1 MAKLN
6 FSIALNLLTQGI
18 KHGVTEVE
26 GYFKKLRSTIT
37 STLGG
42 LGIGLGI
49 TEFGRSMI
57 NAGKDF
63 EAGMAR
69 VRAVTNAST
78 EDFKAM
84 EAEAKRL
91 GGTTKYTASEAASA
105 LENLTRNGLTP
116 TQATAAL
123 SKTLQLAQANAI
135 SLAEAADMATN
146 TMNGFG
152 MSVDELGKVND
163 ILSSTAAH
171 SATNV
176 LELAEAVKN
185 AAPLAKNCGVG
196 IQETNAALGTLANV
210 GIKGADAGTALKQI
224 FMGLST
230 ESASGAKA
238 LAKYGLEIN
247 QETIAVDGLAG
258 TLKKLYESGIGKS
271 NQDLADVFG
280 RRAFSG
286 AAALINNY
294 EKFIELND
302 TLASSYGETERMF
315 EQGSGRMENALASLS
330 SAWEAFQ
337 IEIFQGG
344 ENLFVAPIEA
354 LTGFI
359 RYCTENL
366 GTLAAK
372 ILAIFAGVKVI
383 QYFRQW
389 QAAGGTAFMTM
400 AAQAQAAHA
409 KVNTL
414 ERAGLTL
421 RKQIKSLE
429 AQLEKASADQRL
441 AIEVQLEAKKRQLK
455 ANELAVTKATEAAK
469 AADAQA
475 AAVKSATGWQLAM
488 MKIKAAAAATATML
502 KAVWSTAWPMLL
514 MTVITEVISR
524 FIAYQNKIREVR
536 RTAEQAIEEIERK
549 ATEAA
554 AEEGAAVAALNQVI
568 HDNTATLEDR
578 ETAIKKLQSI
588 IPDYTAKINK
598 EGEVYEE
605 NTEALRKYNEKLK
618 EKAILE
624 GAQTSLKDLGKKIA
638 ENQIAQGNAE
648 RELEQFREEQ
658 RQRSRK
664 NRGIPATTAGAYT
677 PGTVVE
683 AMGDAATVNGL
694 ENRIASLKRDEAS
707 LQAQFDGITKKFG
720 AKLANITEDAT
731 TNTGGTGGGGTGG
744 TGGTGGDDK
753 HKSDLQKAQEDYTRS
768 LRELDE
774 KNRLELVTENEYQQQ
789 LSRLNE
795 ETLLRLRS
803 SDDVTARESDFAKKL
818 EAAVRADKSA
828 KAARELADAEARY
841 KETIAE
847 ADRKKANG
855 ALTEENYIKAVLAA
869 QTRFID
875 QAAAIDG
882 LTDEQKHTIQV
893 IQKYRKAL
901 EVGAMNAELAK
912 QPGRDKTFDYKLTAD
927 EIAKTEIEYQLEQA
941 KKRLAEMKS
950 LASDMTAEIED
961 QMKKVTSLDEALK
974 LAKVREDVKALQKDL
989 AKTEWNSVKDLAS
1002 STNTIVS
1009 AWTGL
1014 ADTLSDEDASPWEKI
1029 AAIWNSMTQTV
1040 DGFLRIIDAVN
1051 AWTEASETLQKA
1063 QAAEAAMTQTTAAQ
1077 KVAANTQAIASDQ
1090 AAGAA
1095 TVAKAT
1101 TDVAANTASAAS
1113 SAGASAAKLP
1123 FPANLLAVAAAISAV
1138 LGLMAAIPKF
1148 AGGGVVQGG
1157 SSINDL
1163 QLARVNAGE
1172 MILNGSQQKRLW
1184 NAINSDMLR
1193 GSFDGKRIIGA
1204 LRGSTLYLLM
1214 ENYKKQAKKP

>member
-163 ILSSTAAH
+163 MLSSTAAH

-210 GIKGADAGTALKQI
+210 GIKGADAGTALKQV

-230 ESASGAKA
+230 ESDKGAKA
-238 LAKYGLEIN
+238 LKKYGLEIN
-247 QETIAVDGLAG
+247 QQTIEVDGLAG
-258 TLKKLYESGIGKS
+258 TLKKLYESGIGKN

-315 EQGSGRMENALASLS
+315 EQGSGRMQSALASLS

-488 MKIKAAAAATATML
+488 IKIKAAATTAAAAMKTI
-502 KAVWSTAWPMLL
+502 WSTVWPMLL
-514 MTVITEVISR
+514 MTVIVEVISK
-524 FIAYQNKIREVR
+524 ISSLIREAAGARDVIKDIEKEA
-536 RTAEQAIEEIERK
+536 TQSENEQRAKI
-549 ATEAA
+549 
-554 AEEGAAVAALNQVI
+554 AALSKIV
-568 HDNTATLEDR
+568 HDNTQ
-578 ETAIKKLQSI
+578 AIKNRQQAIADLQKIVPDYHASLTQEGKLINDNTNALDAYCKKLKLAAQIQAASTKLADAEMQLSDFEKNASKGVSAAYFNERVMGMSENDAIREAGASPSGYRAFKAKWAKLQANVTTLNNYI
-588 IPDYTAKINK
+588 EDKTK
-598 EGEVYEE
+598 EMNAVVV
-605 NTEALRKYNEKLK
+605 
-618 EKAILE
+618 
-624 GAQTSLKDLGKKIA
+624 TSG
-638 ENQIAQGNAE
+638 
-648 RELEQFREEQ
+648 
-658 RQRSRK
+658 
-664 NRGIPATTAGAYT
+664 
-677 PGTVVE
+677 
-683 AMGDAATVNGL
+683 
-694 ENRIASLKRDEAS
+694 
-707 LQAQFDGITKKFG
+707 
-720 AKLANITEDAT
+720 
-731 TNTGGTGGGGTGG
+731 TGGTGGGGGGTGG
-744 TGGTGGDDK
+744 TGGDNKQKT
-753 HKSDLQKAQEDYTRS
+753 DLQKAQEDYTRS

-774 KNRLELVTENEYQQQ
+774 KKRLELVTENEYQQQ

-803 SDDVTARESDFAKKL
+803 SDDVAARESAFAKKL
-818 EAAVRADKSA
+818 EAAVKADKSA

-855 ALTEENYIKAVLAA
+855 ALTEESYAKAVLAA

-1014 ADTLSDEDASPWEKI
+1014 ADTLSKEDASPWEKI
-1029 AAIWNSMTQTV
+1029 AAIWNAMTQTV

>member
-91 GGTTKYTASEAASA
+91 GGTTKYTASEADSA

-163 ILSSTAAH
+163 MLSSTAAH

-210 GIKGADAGTALKQI
+210 GIKGADAGTALKQV

-230 ESASGAKA
+230 ESDKGAKA
-238 LAKYGLEIN
+238 LKKYGLEIN
-247 QETIAVDGLAG
+247 QQTIEVDGLAG
-258 TLKKLYESGIGKS
+258 TLKKLYESGIGKN

-315 EQGSGRMENALASLS
+315 EQGSGRMQSALDSLS

-488 MKIKAAAAATATML
+488 IKIKAAATTAAAAMKTI
-502 KAVWSTAWPMLL
+502 WSTVWPMLL
-514 MTVITEVISR
+514 MTVIVEVISK
-524 FIAYQNKIREVR
+524 ISSLIREAAGARDVIKDIEKEA
-536 RTAEQAIEEIERK
+536 TQSENEQRAKI
-549 ATEAA
+549 
-554 AEEGAAVAALNQVI
+554 AALSKIV
-568 HDNTATLEDR
+568 HDNTQ
-578 ETAIKKLQSI
+578 AIKNRQQAIADLQKIVPDYHASLTQEGKLINDNTNALDAYCKKLKLAAQIQAASTKLADAEMQLSDFEKNASKGVSAAYFNERVMGMSENDAIREAGASPSGYRAFKAKWAKLQANVTTLNNYI
-588 IPDYTAKINK
+588 EDKTK
-598 EGEVYEE
+598 EMNAVVV
-605 NTEALRKYNEKLK
+605 
-618 EKAILE
+618 
-624 GAQTSLKDLGKKIA
+624 TSG
-638 ENQIAQGNAE
+638 
-648 RELEQFREEQ
+648 
-658 RQRSRK
+658 
-664 NRGIPATTAGAYT
+664 
-677 PGTVVE
+677 
-683 AMGDAATVNGL
+683 
-694 ENRIASLKRDEAS
+694 
-707 LQAQFDGITKKFG
+707 
-720 AKLANITEDAT
+720 
-731 TNTGGTGGGGTGG
+731 TGGTGGGGGG
-744 TGGTGGDDK
+744 TGGGGGDNK
-753 HKSDLQKAQEDYTRS
+753 QKTDLQKAQEDYTRS

-774 KNRLELVTENEYQQQ
+774 KKRLELVTENEYQQQ

-803 SDDVTARESDFAKKL
+803 SDDVAARESAFAKKL
-818 EAAVRADKSA
+818 EAAVKADKSA

-855 ALTEENYIKAVLAA
+855 ALTEESYAKAVLAA

-1029 AAIWNSMTQTV
+1029 AAIWNAMTQTV

>member
-78 EDFKAM
+78 EDFKVM

-163 ILSSTAAH
+163 MLSSTAAH

-210 GIKGADAGTALKQI
+210 GIKGADAGTALKQV

-230 ESASGAKA
+230 ESDKGAKA
-238 LAKYGLEIN
+238 LKKYGLEIN
-247 QETIAVDGLAG
+247 QQTIEVDGLAG

-315 EQGSGRMENALASLS
+315 EQGSGRMQSALASLS

-488 MKIKAAAAATATML
+488 IKIKAAATTAAAAMKTI
-502 KAVWSTAWPMLL
+502 WSTVWPMLL
-514 MTVITEVISR
+514 MTVIVEVISK
-524 FIAYQNKIREVR
+524 ISSLIREAAGARDVIKDIEKEA
-536 RTAEQAIEEIERK
+536 TQSENEQRAKI
-549 ATEAA
+549 
-554 AEEGAAVAALNQVI
+554 AALSKIV
-568 HDNTATLEDR
+568 HDNTQ
-578 ETAIKKLQSI
+578 AIKNRQQAIADLQKIVPDYHASLTQEGKLINDNTNALDAYCKKLKLAAQIQAASTKLADAEMQLSDFEKNASKGVSAAYFNERVMGMSENDAIREAGASPSGYRAFKAKWAKLQANVTTLNNYI
-588 IPDYTAKINK
+588 EDKTK
-598 EGEVYEE
+598 EMNAVVV
-605 NTEALRKYNEKLK
+605 
-618 EKAILE
+618 
-624 GAQTSLKDLGKKIA
+624 TSG
-638 ENQIAQGNAE
+638 
-648 RELEQFREEQ
+648 
-658 RQRSRK
+658 
-664 NRGIPATTAGAYT
+664 
-677 PGTVVE
+677 
-683 AMGDAATVNGL
+683 
-694 ENRIASLKRDEAS
+694 
-707 LQAQFDGITKKFG
+707 
-720 AKLANITEDAT
+720 
-731 TNTGGTGGGGTGG
+731 TGGTGGGGGGTGG
-744 TGGTGGDDK
+744 TGGDNKQKT
-753 HKSDLQKAQEDYTRS
+753 DLQKAQEDYTRS

-774 KNRLELVTENEYQQQ
+774 KKRLELVTENEYQQQ

-803 SDDVTARESDFAKKL
+803 SDDVAARESAFAKKL
-818 EAAVRADKSA
+818 EAAVKADKSA

-855 ALTEENYIKAVLAA
+855 ALTEESYAKAVLAA

-941 KKRLAEMKS
+941 KKRLVEMKS

-1029 AAIWNSMTQTV
+1029 AAIWNAMTQTV

>member
-163 ILSSTAAH
+163 MLSSTAAH

-210 GIKGADAGTALKQI
+210 GIKGADAGTALKQV

-230 ESASGAKA
+230 ESDKGAKA
-238 LAKYGLEIN
+238 LKKYGLEIN
-247 QETIAVDGLAG
+247 QQTIEVDGLAG
-258 TLKKLYESGIGKS
+258 TLKKLYESGIGKN

-366 GTLAAK
+366 STLAAK

-488 MKIKAAAAATATML
+488 IKIKAAATTAAAAMKTI
-502 KAVWSTAWPMLL
+502 WSTVWPMLL
-514 MTVITEVISR
+514 MTVIVEVISK
-524 FIAYQNKIREVR
+524 ISSLIREAAGARDVIKDIEKEA
-536 RTAEQAIEEIERK
+536 TQSENEQRAKI
-549 ATEAA
+549 
-554 AEEGAAVAALNQVI
+554 AALSKIV
-568 HDNTATLEDR
+568 HDNTQ
-578 ETAIKKLQSI
+578 AIKNRQQAIADLQKIVPDYHASLTQEGKLINDNTNALDAYCKKLKLAAQIQAASTKLADAEMQLSDFEKNASKGVSAAYFNERVMGMSENDAIREAGASPSGYRAFKAKWAKLQANVTTLNNYI
-588 IPDYTAKINK
+588 EDKTK
-598 EGEVYEE
+598 EMNAVVV
-605 NTEALRKYNEKLK
+605 
-618 EKAILE
+618 
-624 GAQTSLKDLGKKIA
+624 TSG
-638 ENQIAQGNAE
+638 
-648 RELEQFREEQ
+648 
-658 RQRSRK
+658 
-664 NRGIPATTAGAYT
+664 
-677 PGTVVE
+677 
-683 AMGDAATVNGL
+683 
-694 ENRIASLKRDEAS
+694 
-707 LQAQFDGITKKFG
+707 
-720 AKLANITEDAT
+720 
-731 TNTGGTGGGGTGG
+731 TGGTGGGGGGTGG
-744 TGGTGGDDK
+744 TGGDNKQKT
-753 HKSDLQKAQEDYTRS
+753 DLQKAQEDYTRS

-774 KNRLELVTENEYQQQ
+774 KKRLELVTENEYQQQ

-803 SDDVTARESDFAKKL
+803 SDDVAARESAFAKKL
-818 EAAVRADKSA
+818 EAAVKADKSA

-855 ALTEENYIKAVLAA
+855 ALTEESYTKAVLAA

-1029 AAIWNSMTQTV
+1029 AAIWNAMTQTV

>member
-210 GIKGADAGTALKQI
+210 GIKGADAGTALKQV

-230 ESASGAKA
+230 ESDKGAKA
-238 LAKYGLEIN
+238 LKKYGLEIN
-247 QETIAVDGLAG
+247 QQTIEVDGLAG

-315 EQGSGRMENALASLS
+315 EQGSGRMQSALASLS

-488 MKIKAAAAATATML
+488 IKIKAAATTAAAAMKTI
-502 KAVWSTAWPMLL
+502 WSTVWPMLL
-514 MTVITEVISR
+514 MTVIVEVISK
-524 FIAYQNKIREVR
+524 ISSLIREAAGARDVIKDIEKEA
-536 RTAEQAIEEIERK
+536 TQSENEQRAKI
-549 ATEAA
+549 
-554 AEEGAAVAALNQVI
+554 AALSKIV
-568 HDNTATLEDR
+568 HDNTQ
-578 ETAIKKLQSI
+578 AIKNRQQAIADLQKIVPDYHASLTQEGKLINDNTNALDAYCKKLKLAAQIQAASTKLADAEMQLSDFEKNASKGVSAAYFNERVMGMSENDAIREAGASPSGYRAFKAKWAKLQANVTTLNNYI
-588 IPDYTAKINK
+588 EDKTK
-598 EGEVYEE
+598 EMNAVVV
-605 NTEALRKYNEKLK
+605 
-618 EKAILE
+618 
-624 GAQTSLKDLGKKIA
+624 TSG
-638 ENQIAQGNAE
+638 
-648 RELEQFREEQ
+648 
-658 RQRSRK
+658 
-664 NRGIPATTAGAYT
+664 
-677 PGTVVE
+677 
-683 AMGDAATVNGL
+683 
-694 ENRIASLKRDEAS
+694 
-707 LQAQFDGITKKFG
+707 
-720 AKLANITEDAT
+720 
-731 TNTGGTGGGGTGG
+731 TGGTGGGGGG
-744 TGGTGGDDK
+744 TGGGGGDNK
-753 HKSDLQKAQEDYTRS
+753 QKTDLQKAQEDYTRS

-774 KNRLELVTENEYQQQ
+774 KKRLELVTENEYQQQ

-803 SDDVTARESDFAKKL
+803 SDDVAARESAFAKKL
-818 EAAVRADKSA
+818 EAAVKADKSA

-855 ALTEENYIKAVLAA
+855 ALTEESYTKAVLAA

-1029 AAIWNSMTQTV
+1029 AAIWNAMTQTV

>member
-185 AAPLAKNCGVG
+185 AAPLATNCGVG

-210 GIKGADAGTALKQI
+210 GIKGADAGTALKQV

-230 ESASGAKA
+230 ESDKGAAA
-238 LAKYGLEIN
+238 LKKYGLEIN
-247 QETIAVDGLAG
+247 QQTVEVDGLAG
-258 TLKKLYESGIGKS
+258 TLKKLYESGIGKN

-315 EQGSGRMENALASLS
+315 EQGSGRMQSALASLS

-337 IEIFQGG
+337 IKIFQGG

-354 LTGFI
+354 FTGFI
-359 RYCTENL
+359 RYFTENL

-372 ILAIFAGVKVI
+372 ILAIFAGVKII

-488 MKIKAAAAATATML
+488 IKIKAAATTAAAAMKTI
-502 KAVWSTAWPMLL
+502 WSTVWPMLL
-514 MTVITEVISR
+514 MTVIVEVISK
-524 FIAYQNKIREVR
+524 ISSLIREAAGAR
-536 RTAEQAIEEIERK
+536 DIIKDIEKEATNSENEQRAKI
-549 ATEAA
+549 
-554 AEEGAAVAALNQVI
+554 AALSKIV
-568 HDNTATLEDR
+568 HDNTQ
-578 ETAIKKLQSI
+578 AIKNRQQAIADLQKIVPDYHASLTQEGKLINDNTNALDAYCKKLKLAAQIQAASTKLADAEMQLSDFEKNASKGVSAAYFNERVMGMSENDAIREAGASPSGYRAFKAKWAKLQANVTTLNNYI
-588 IPDYTAKINK
+588 EDKTK
-598 EGEVYEE
+598 EMNAVVV
-605 NTEALRKYNEKLK
+605 
-618 EKAILE
+618 
-624 GAQTSLKDLGKKIA
+624 TSG
-638 ENQIAQGNAE
+638 
-648 RELEQFREEQ
+648 
-658 RQRSRK
+658 
-664 NRGIPATTAGAYT
+664 
-677 PGTVVE
+677 
-683 AMGDAATVNGL
+683 
-694 ENRIASLKRDEAS
+694 
-707 LQAQFDGITKKFG
+707 
-720 AKLANITEDAT
+720 
-731 TNTGGTGGGGTGG
+731 TGGTGGGG
-744 TGGTGGDDK
+744 GGTGGDGGDNK
-753 HKSDLQKAQEDYTRS
+753 NKTELQKAQEDYTRS

-774 KNRLELVTENEYQQQ
+774 KKRLELVTENEYQQQ

-803 SDDVTARESDFAKKL
+803 SDDVAARESAFAKKL
-818 EAAVRADKSA
+818 EAAVKADKSA

-855 ALTEENYIKAVLAA
+855 ALTEESYAKAVLAA

-901 EVGAMNAELAK
+901 EVGAMNAKLAK

-1193 GSFDGKRIIGA
+1193 GSFDGKRIIGV

>member
-163 ILSSTAAH
+163 MLSSTAAH

-185 AAPLAKNCGVG
+185 AAPLAKNCGVD

-210 GIKGADAGTALKQI
+210 GIKGADAGTALKQV

-230 ESASGAKA
+230 ESDKGAKA
-238 LAKYGLEIN
+238 LKKYGLEIN
-247 QETIAVDGLAG
+247 QQTIEVDGLAG

-315 EQGSGRMENALASLS
+315 EQGSGRMQSALASLS

-488 MKIKAAAAATATML
+488 IKIKAAATTAAAAMKTI
-502 KAVWSTAWPMLL
+502 WSTVWPMLL
-514 MTVITEVISR
+514 MTVIVEVISK
-524 FIAYQNKIREVR
+524 ISSLIREAAGARDVIKDIEKEA
-536 RTAEQAIEEIERK
+536 TQSENEQRAKI
-549 ATEAA
+549 
-554 AEEGAAVAALNQVI
+554 AALSKIV
-568 HDNTATLEDR
+568 HDNTQ
-578 ETAIKKLQSI
+578 AIKNRQQAIADLQKIVPDYHASLTQEGKLINDNTNALDAYCKKLKLAAQIQAASTKLADAEMQLSDFEKNASKGVSAAYFNERVMGMSENDAIREAGASPSGYRAFKAKWAKLQANVTTLNNYI
-588 IPDYTAKINK
+588 EDKTK
-598 EGEVYEE
+598 EMNAVVV
-605 NTEALRKYNEKLK
+605 
-618 EKAILE
+618 
-624 GAQTSLKDLGKKIA
+624 TSG
-638 ENQIAQGNAE
+638 
-648 RELEQFREEQ
+648 
-658 RQRSRK
+658 
-664 NRGIPATTAGAYT
+664 
-677 PGTVVE
+677 
-683 AMGDAATVNGL
+683 
-694 ENRIASLKRDEAS
+694 
-707 LQAQFDGITKKFG
+707 
-720 AKLANITEDAT
+720 
-731 TNTGGTGGGGTGG
+731 TGGTGGGGGGTGG
-744 TGGTGGDDK
+744 TGGDNKQKT
-753 HKSDLQKAQEDYTRS
+753 DLQKAQEDYTRS

-774 KNRLELVTENEYQQQ
+774 KKRLELVTENEYQQQ

-803 SDDVTARESDFAKKL
+803 SDDVAARESAFAKKL
-818 EAAVRADKSA
+818 EAAVKADKSA

-855 ALTEENYIKAVLAA
+855 ALTEESYAKAVLAA

-1014 ADTLSDEDASPWEKI
+1014 ADTLSKEDASPWEKI
-1029 AAIWNSMTQTV
+1029 AAIWNAMTQTV

>member
-230 ESASGAKA
+230 ESANGAKA

-554 AEEGAAVAALNQVI
+554 AEEGAAVAALNKVI

-588 IPDYTAKINK
+588 IPDYTAKISR

-605 NTEALRKYNEKLK
+605 NTEALRRYNEQLK
-618 EKAILE
+618 QKAILE

-638 ENQIAQGNAE
+638 ENQIAQGEAE
-648 RELEQFREEQ
+648 RQLEELR
-658 RQRSRK
+658 RQQQQQNQANAGRIHTSQG
-664 NRGIPATTAGAYT
+664 NTAPGYVYAT
-677 PGTVVE
+677 
-683 AMGDAATVNGL
+683 MGDAASVRAL
-694 ENRIASLKRDEAS
+694 QNRIDGLKRDEAS

-720 AKLANITEDAT
+720 AKLANMTEDAT
-731 TNTGGTGGGGTGG
+731 TNTGGTGGGGGGG

-774 KNRLELVTENEYQQQ
+774 KKRLELVTENEYQQQ

-803 SDDVTARESDFAKKL
+803 SDDVAARESDFAKRL
-818 EAAVRADKSA
+818 EAAVKADKSA

-882 LTDEQKHTIQV
+882 LTDEQKHTIQT

-927 EIAKTEIEYQLEQA
+927 KIAKTEIEYQLEQA

-1014 ADTLSDEDASPWEKI
+1014 ADTLSKEDASPWEKI
-1029 AAIWNSMTQTV
+1029 AAIWNAMTQTV

>member
-210 GIKGADAGTALKQI
+210 GIKGADAGTALKQV

-230 ESASGAKA
+230 ESDKGAKA
-238 LAKYGLEIN
+238 LKKYGLEIN
-247 QETIAVDGLAG
+247 QQTIEVDGLAG
-258 TLKKLYESGIGKS
+258 TLKKLYESGIGKN

-429 AQLEKASADQRL
+429 AQLEKASAHQRL

-488 MKIKAAAAATATML
+488 IKIKAAATTAAAAMKTI
-502 KAVWSTAWPMLL
+502 WSTVWPMLL
-514 MTVITEVISR
+514 MTVIVEVISK
-524 FIAYQNKIREVR
+524 ISSLIREAAGARDVIKNIEKEA
-536 RTAEQAIEEIERK
+536 TQSENEQRAKI
-549 ATEAA
+549 
-554 AEEGAAVAALNQVI
+554 AALSKIV
-568 HDNTATLEDR
+568 HDNTQ
-578 ETAIKKLQSI
+578 AIKNRQQAIADLQKIVPDYHASLTQEGKLINDNTNALDAYCKKLKLAAQIQAASTKLADAEMQLSDFEKNASKGVSAAYFNERVMGMSENDAIREAGASPSGYRAFKAKWAKLQANVTTLNNYI
-588 IPDYTAKINK
+588 EDKTK
-598 EGEVYEE
+598 EMNAVVV
-605 NTEALRKYNEKLK
+605 
-618 EKAILE
+618 
-624 GAQTSLKDLGKKIA
+624 TSG
-638 ENQIAQGNAE
+638 
-648 RELEQFREEQ
+648 
-658 RQRSRK
+658 
-664 NRGIPATTAGAYT
+664 
-677 PGTVVE
+677 
-683 AMGDAATVNGL
+683 
-694 ENRIASLKRDEAS
+694 
-707 LQAQFDGITKKFG
+707 
-720 AKLANITEDAT
+720 
-731 TNTGGTGGGGTGG
+731 TGGTGGGGGGTGG
-744 TGGTGGDDK
+744 TGGDNKQKT
-753 HKSDLQKAQEDYTRS
+753 DLQKAQEDYTRS

-774 KNRLELVTENEYQQQ
+774 KKRLELVTENEYQQQ

-803 SDDVTARESDFAKKL
+803 SDDVAARESAFAKKL
-818 EAAVRADKSA
+818 EAAVKADKSA

-855 ALTEENYIKAVLAA
+855 ALTEESYAKAVLAA

-1029 AAIWNSMTQTV
+1029 AAIWNAMTQTV

>member
-163 ILSSTAAH
+163 MLSSTAAH

-210 GIKGADAGTALKQI
+210 GIKGADAGTALKQV

-230 ESASGAKA
+230 ESDKGAKA
-238 LAKYGLEIN
+238 LKKYGLEIN
-247 QETIAVDGLAG
+247 QQTIEVDGLAG

-315 EQGSGRMENALASLS
+315 EQGSGRMQSALASLS

-488 MKIKAAAAATATML
+488 IKIKAAATTAAAAMKTI
-502 KAVWSTAWPMLL
+502 WSTVWPMLL
-514 MTVITEVISR
+514 MTVIVEVISK
-524 FIAYQNKIREVR
+524 ISSLIREAAGARDVIKDIEKEA
-536 RTAEQAIEEIERK
+536 TQSENEQRAKI
-549 ATEAA
+549 
-554 AEEGAAVAALNQVI
+554 AALSKIV
-568 HDNTATLEDR
+568 HDNTQ
-578 ETAIKKLQSI
+578 AIKNRQQAIADLQKIVPDYHASLTQEGKLINDNTNALDAYCKKLKLTAQIQAASTKLADAEMQLSDFEKNASKGVSAAYFNERVMGMSENDAIREAGASPSGYRAFKAKWAKLQANVTTLNNYI
-588 IPDYTAKINK
+588 EDKTK
-598 EGEVYEE
+598 EMNAVVV
-605 NTEALRKYNEKLK
+605 
-618 EKAILE
+618 
-624 GAQTSLKDLGKKIA
+624 TSG
-638 ENQIAQGNAE
+638 
-648 RELEQFREEQ
+648 
-658 RQRSRK
+658 
-664 NRGIPATTAGAYT
+664 
-677 PGTVVE
+677 
-683 AMGDAATVNGL
+683 
-694 ENRIASLKRDEAS
+694 
-707 LQAQFDGITKKFG
+707 
-720 AKLANITEDAT
+720 
-731 TNTGGTGGGGTGG
+731 TGGTGGGGGGTGG
-744 TGGTGGDDK
+744 TGGDNKQKT
-753 HKSDLQKAQEDYTRS
+753 DLQKAQEDYTRS

-774 KNRLELVTENEYQQQ
+774 KKRLELVTENEYQQQ

-803 SDDVTARESDFAKKL
+803 SDDVAARESAFAKKL
-818 EAAVRADKSA
+818 EAAVKADKSA

-855 ALTEENYIKAVLAA
+855 ALTEESYAKAVLAA

-1002 STNTIVS
+1002 STNAIVS

-1029 AAIWNSMTQTV
+1029 AAIWNAMTQTV

>member
-42 LGIGLGI
+42 LGVGLGI

-163 ILSSTAAH
+163 MLSSTAAH

-210 GIKGADAGTALKQI
+210 GIKGADAGTALKQV

-230 ESASGAKA
+230 ESDKGAKA
-238 LAKYGLEIN
+238 LKKYGLEIN
-247 QETIAVDGLAG
+247 QQTIEVDGLAG

-315 EQGSGRMENALASLS
+315 EQGSGRMQSALASLS

-441 AIEVQLEAKKRQLK
+441 AIEVQLEAKKQQLK

-488 MKIKAAAAATATML
+488 IKIKAAATTAAAAMKTI
-502 KAVWSTAWPMLL
+502 WSTVWPMLL
-514 MTVITEVISR
+514 MTVIVEVISK
-524 FIAYQNKIREVR
+524 ISSLIREAAGARDVIKDIEKEA
-536 RTAEQAIEEIERK
+536 TQSENEQRAKI
-549 ATEAA
+549 
-554 AEEGAAVAALNQVI
+554 AVLSKIV
-568 HDNTATLEDR
+568 HDNTQ
-578 ETAIKKLQSI
+578 AIKNRQQAIADLQKIVPDYHASLTQEGKLINDNTNALDAYCKKLKLTAQIQAASTKLADAEMQLSDFEKNASKGVSAAYFNERVMGMSENDAIREAGASPSGYRAFKAKWAKLQANVTTLNNYI
-588 IPDYTAKINK
+588 EDKTK
-598 EGEVYEE
+598 EMNAVVV
-605 NTEALRKYNEKLK
+605 
-618 EKAILE
+618 
-624 GAQTSLKDLGKKIA
+624 TSG
-638 ENQIAQGNAE
+638 
-648 RELEQFREEQ
+648 
-658 RQRSRK
+658 
-664 NRGIPATTAGAYT
+664 
-677 PGTVVE
+677 
-683 AMGDAATVNGL
+683 
-694 ENRIASLKRDEAS
+694 
-707 LQAQFDGITKKFG
+707 
-720 AKLANITEDAT
+720 
-731 TNTGGTGGGGTGG
+731 TGGTGGGGGGTGG
-744 TGGTGGDDK
+744 TGGDNKQKT
-753 HKSDLQKAQEDYTRS
+753 DLQKAQEDYTRN

-774 KNRLELVTENEYQQQ
+774 KKRLELVTENEYQQQ

-803 SDDVTARESDFAKKL
+803 SDDVAARESAFAKKL
-818 EAAVRADKSA
+818 EAAVKADKSA

-855 ALTEENYIKAVLAA
+855 ALTEESYAKAVLAA

-1029 AAIWNSMTQTV
+1029 AAIWNAMTQTV

>member
-163 ILSSTAAH
+163 MLSSTAAH

-210 GIKGADAGTALKQI
+210 GIKGADAGTALKQV

-230 ESASGAKA
+230 ESDKGAKA
-238 LAKYGLEIN
+238 LKKYGLEIN
-247 QETIAVDGLAG
+247 QQTIEVDGLAG

-488 MKIKAAAAATATML
+488 IKIKAAATTAAAAMKTI
-502 KAVWSTAWPMLL
+502 WSTVWPMLL
-514 MTVITEVISR
+514 MTVIVEVISK
-524 FIAYQNKIREVR
+524 ISSLIREAAGARDVIKDIEKEA
-536 RTAEQAIEEIERK
+536 TQSENEQRAKI
-549 ATEAA
+549 
-554 AEEGAAVAALNQVI
+554 AALSKIV
-568 HDNTATLEDR
+568 HDNTQ
-578 ETAIKKLQSI
+578 AIKNRQQAIADLQKIVPDYHASLTQEGKLINDNTNALDAYCKKLKLAAQIQAASTKLADAEMQLSDFEKNASKGVSAAYFNERVMGMSENDAIREAGASPSGYRAFKAKWAKLQANVTTLNNYI
-588 IPDYTAKINK
+588 EDKTK
-598 EGEVYEE
+598 EMNAVVV
-605 NTEALRKYNEKLK
+605 
-618 EKAILE
+618 
-624 GAQTSLKDLGKKIA
+624 TSG
-638 ENQIAQGNAE
+638 
-648 RELEQFREEQ
+648 
-658 RQRSRK
+658 
-664 NRGIPATTAGAYT
+664 
-677 PGTVVE
+677 
-683 AMGDAATVNGL
+683 
-694 ENRIASLKRDEAS
+694 
-707 LQAQFDGITKKFG
+707 
-720 AKLANITEDAT
+720 
-731 TNTGGTGGGGTGG
+731 TGGTGGGGGGTGG
-744 TGGTGGDDK
+744 TGGDNKQKT
-753 HKSDLQKAQEDYTRS
+753 DLQKAQEDYTRS

-774 KNRLELVTENEYQQQ
+774 KKRLELVTENEYQQQ

-803 SDDVTARESDFAKKL
+803 SDDVAARESAFAKKL
-818 EAAVRADKSA
+818 EAAVKADKSA

-855 ALTEENYIKAVLAA
+855 ALTEESYAKAVLAA

-1029 AAIWNSMTQTV
+1029 AAIWNAMTQTV

>member
-210 GIKGADAGTALKQI
+210 GIKGADAGTALKQV

-230 ESASGAKA
+230 ESDKGAAA
-238 LAKYGLEIN
+238 LKKYGLEIN
-247 QETIAVDGLAG
+247 QQTVEVDGLAG
-258 TLKKLYESGIGKS
+258 TLKKLYESGIGKN

-337 IEIFQGG
+337 IKVFQGG

-359 RYCTENL
+359 RYATENL

-389 QAAGGTAFMTM
+389 QAAGSTAFMTM

-488 MKIKAAAAATATML
+488 IKIKAAATTAAAAMKTI
-502 KAVWSTAWPMLL
+502 WSTVWPMLL
-514 MTVITEVISR
+514 MTVIVEVISK
-524 FIAYQNKIREVR
+524 ISSLIREAAGAR
-536 RTAEQAIEEIERK
+536 DIIKDIENEATKSENEQRAKI
-549 ATEAA
+549 
-554 AEEGAAVAALNQVI
+554 AALSKIV
-568 HDNTATLEDR
+568 HDNTQ
-578 ETAIKKLQSI
+578 AIKNRQQAIADLQKIVPDYHASLTQEGKLINDNTNALDAYCKKLKLAAQIQAASTKLADAEMQLSDFEKNASKGVSAAYFNERVMGMSENDAIREAGASPSGYRAFKAKWAKLQANVTTLNNYI
-588 IPDYTAKINK
+588 EDKTK
-598 EGEVYEE
+598 EMNAVVV
-605 NTEALRKYNEKLK
+605 
-618 EKAILE
+618 
-624 GAQTSLKDLGKKIA
+624 TS
-638 ENQIAQGNAE
+638 
-648 RELEQFREEQ
+648 
-658 RQRSRK
+658 
-664 NRGIPATTAGAYT
+664 
-677 PGTVVE
+677 GTS
-683 AMGDAATVNGL
+683 G
-694 ENRIASLKRDEAS
+694 
-707 LQAQFDGITKKFG
+707 
-720 AKLANITEDAT
+720 
-731 TNTGGTGGGGTGG
+731 TGGTGGGTGG
-744 TGGTGGDDK
+744 GGGDNGNK
-753 HKSDLQKAQEDYTRS
+753 QKTDLQKAQEDYTRS

-774 KNRLELVTENEYQQQ
+774 KKRLELVTENEYQQQ

-803 SDDVTARESDFAKKL
+803 SDDVAARESAFAKKL
-818 EAAVRADKSA
+818 EAAVKADKSD
-828 KAARELADAEARY
+828 KAARELADAEAHY

-855 ALTEENYIKAVLAA
+855 ALTEENYAKAVLAA

-1157 SSINDL
+1157 TSINDL

-1184 NAINSDMLR
+1184 NAINSDRLGGNFSGKRIVGVLR
-1193 GSFDGKRIIGA
+1193 GSN
-1204 LRGSTLYLLM
+1204 LYLLL
-1214 ENYKKQAKKP
+1214 ENYKKQTKKT

>member
-163 ILSSTAAH
+163 MLSSTAAH

-210 GIKGADAGTALKQI
+210 GIKGADAGTALKQV

-230 ESASGAKA
+230 ESDKGAKA
-238 LAKYGLEIN
+238 LKKYGLEIN
-247 QETIAVDGLAG
+247 QQTIEVDGLAG
-258 TLKKLYESGIGKS
+258 TLKKLYESGIGKN

-315 EQGSGRMENALASLS
+315 EQGSGRMQSALASLS

-366 GTLAAK
+366 STLAAK

-488 MKIKAAAAATATML
+488 IKIKAAATTAAAAMKTI
-502 KAVWSTAWPMLL
+502 WSTVWPILL
-514 MTVITEVISR
+514 MTVIVEVISK
-524 FIAYQNKIREVR
+524 ISSLIREAAGARDVIKDIEKEA
-536 RTAEQAIEEIERK
+536 TQSENEQRAKI
-549 ATEAA
+549 
-554 AEEGAAVAALNQVI
+554 AALSKIV
-568 HDNTATLEDR
+568 HDNTQ
-578 ETAIKKLQSI
+578 AIKNRQQAIADLQKIVPDYHASLTQEGKLINDNTNALDAYCKKLKLAAQIQAASTKLADAEMQLSDFEKNASKGVSAAYFNERVMGMSENDAIREAGASPSGYRAFKAKWAKLQANVTTLNNYI
-588 IPDYTAKINK
+588 EDKTK
-598 EGEVYEE
+598 EMNAVVV
-605 NTEALRKYNEKLK
+605 
-618 EKAILE
+618 
-624 GAQTSLKDLGKKIA
+624 TSG
-638 ENQIAQGNAE
+638 
-648 RELEQFREEQ
+648 
-658 RQRSRK
+658 
-664 NRGIPATTAGAYT
+664 
-677 PGTVVE
+677 
-683 AMGDAATVNGL
+683 
-694 ENRIASLKRDEAS
+694 
-707 LQAQFDGITKKFG
+707 
-720 AKLANITEDAT
+720 
-731 TNTGGTGGGGTGG
+731 TGGTGGGGGGTGG
-744 TGGTGGDDK
+744 TGGDNKQKT
-753 HKSDLQKAQEDYTRS
+753 DLQKAQEDYTRS

-774 KNRLELVTENEYQQQ
+774 KKRLELVTENEYQQQ

-803 SDDVTARESDFAKKL
+803 SDDVAARESAFAKKL
-818 EAAVRADKSA
+818 EAAVKADKSA

-855 ALTEENYIKAVLAA
+855 ALTEESYAKAVLAA

-1029 AAIWNSMTQTV
+1029 AAIWNAMTQTV

>member
-163 ILSSTAAH
+163 MLSSTAAH

-185 AAPLAKNCGVG
+185 AAPLAKNCGLG

-210 GIKGADAGTALKQI
+210 GIKGADAGTALKQV

-230 ESASGAKA
+230 ESDKGAKA
-238 LAKYGLEIN
+238 LKKYGLEIN
-247 QETIAVDGLAG
+247 QQTIEVDGLAG
-258 TLKKLYESGIGKS
+258 TLKKLYESGIGKN

-315 EQGSGRMENALASLS
+315 EQGSGRMQSALASLS

-344 ENLFVAPIEA
+344 ESLFVAPIEA

-488 MKIKAAAAATATML
+488 IKIKAAATTAAAAMKTI
-502 KAVWSTAWPMLL
+502 WSTVWPMLL
-514 MTVITEVISR
+514 MTVIVEVISK
-524 FIAYQNKIREVR
+524 ISSLIREAAGARDVIKDIEKEA
-536 RTAEQAIEEIERK
+536 TQSENEQRAKI
-549 ATEAA
+549 
-554 AEEGAAVAALNQVI
+554 AALSKIV
-568 HDNTATLEDR
+568 HDNTQ
-578 ETAIKKLQSI
+578 AIKNRQQAIADLQKIVPDYHASLTQEGKLINDNTNALDAYCKKLKLAAQIQAASTKLADAEMQLSDFEKNASKGVSAAYFNERVMGMSENDAIREAGASPSGYRAFKAKWAKLQANVTTLNNYI
-588 IPDYTAKINK
+588 EDKTK
-598 EGEVYEE
+598 EMNAVVV
-605 NTEALRKYNEKLK
+605 
-618 EKAILE
+618 
-624 GAQTSLKDLGKKIA
+624 TS
-638 ENQIAQGNAE
+638 
-648 RELEQFREEQ
+648 
-658 RQRSRK
+658 
-664 NRGIPATTAGAYT
+664 
-677 PGTVVE
+677 
-683 AMGDAATVNGL
+683 
-694 ENRIASLKRDEAS
+694 
-707 LQAQFDGITKKFG
+707 
-720 AKLANITEDAT
+720 
-731 TNTGGTGGGGTGG
+731 G
-744 TGGTGGDDK
+744 TGGTGGDNK
-753 HKSDLQKAQEDYTRS
+753 QKTDLQKAQEDYTRS

-774 KNRLELVTENEYQQQ
+774 KKRLELVKENEYQQQ

-803 SDDVTARESDFAKKL
+803 SDDVAARESAFAKKL
-818 EAAVRADKSA
+818 EAAVKADKSA

-855 ALTEENYIKAVLAA
+855 ALTEESYAKAVLAA

-1014 ADTLSDEDASPWEKI
+1014 ADTLSKEDASPWEKI
-1029 AAIWNSMTQTV
+1029 AAIWNAMTQTV

>member
-588 IPDYTAKINK
+588 IPDYTAKISK

-605 NTEALRKYNEKLK
+605 NTEALRRYNEQLK
-618 EKAILE
+618 QKAILE

-638 ENQIAQGNAE
+638 ENQIAQGEAE
-648 RELEQFREEQ
+648 RQLEELR
-658 RQRSRK
+658 RQQQQQNQANAGRIHTSQG
-664 NRGIPATTAGAYT
+664 NTAPGYVYAT
-677 PGTVVE
+677 
-683 AMGDAATVNGL
+683 MGDAASVRAL
-694 ENRIASLKRDEAS
+694 QNRIDGLKRDEAS

-731 TNTGGTGGGGTGG
+731 TNTGGTGGGGGGG

-753 HKSDLQKAQEDYTRS
+753 HKSDLQKAQEDYTHS

-774 KNRLELVTENEYQQQ
+774 KKRLELVTENEYQQQ

-803 SDDVTARESDFAKKL
+803 SDDVTARESDFAKRL
-818 EAAVRADKSA
+818 EASVKADKSA

-855 ALTEENYIKAVLAA
+855 VLTEENYIKAVLAA

-1014 ADTLSDEDASPWEKI
+1014 ADTLSKEDASPWEKI
-1029 AAIWNSMTQTV
+1029 AAIWNAMTQTV

>member
-230 ESASGAKA
+230 ESANGAKA

-455 ANELAVTKATEAAK
+455 ANELAVTKATEVAK

-605 NTEALRKYNEKLK
+605 NTEALRRYNEQLK
-618 EKAILE
+618 QKAILE

-638 ENQIAQGNAE
+638 ENQIAQGEAE
-648 RELEQFREEQ
+648 RQLEELR
-658 RQRSRK
+658 RQQQQQNQANAGRIHTSQG
-664 NRGIPATTAGAYT
+664 NTAPGYVYAT
-677 PGTVVE
+677 
-683 AMGDAATVNGL
+683 MGDAASVRAL
-694 ENRIASLKRDEAS
+694 QNRIDGLKRDEAS

-731 TNTGGTGGGGTGG
+731 TNTGGTGGGGGGG
-744 TGGTGGDDK
+744 TGGTGDDDK

-774 KNRLELVTENEYQQQ
+774 KKRLELVTENEYQQQ

-803 SDDVTARESDFAKKL
+803 SDDVTARESDFAKRL

-869 QTRFID
+869 QTRFIE

-882 LTDEQKHTIQV
+882 LTDEQKHTIQS

-1014 ADTLSDEDASPWEKI
+1014 ADTLSKEDAKPWEKI
-1029 AAIWNSMTQTV
+1029 AAIWNAMTQTV

-1193 GSFDGKRIIGA
+1193 GSFDGRRIIGA

>member
-163 ILSSTAAH
+163 MLSSTAAH

-210 GIKGADAGTALKQI
+210 GIKGADAGTALKQV

-230 ESASGAKA
+230 ESDKGAKA
-238 LAKYGLEIN
+238 LKKYGLEIN
-247 QETIAVDGLAG
+247 QQTIEVDGLAG

-315 EQGSGRMENALASLS
+315 EQGSGRMQSALASLS

-488 MKIKAAAAATATML
+488 IKIKAAATTAAAAMKTI
-502 KAVWSTAWPMLL
+502 WSTVWPMLL
-514 MTVITEVISR
+514 MTVIVEVISK
-524 FIAYQNKIREVR
+524 ISSLIREAAGARDVIKDIEKEA
-536 RTAEQAIEEIERK
+536 TQSENEQRAKI
-549 ATEAA
+549 
-554 AEEGAAVAALNQVI
+554 AALSKIV
-568 HDNTATLEDR
+568 HDNTQ
-578 ETAIKKLQSI
+578 AIKNRQQAIADLQKIVPDYHASLTQEGKLINDNTNALDAYCKKLKLAAQIQAASTKLADAEMQLSDFEKNASKGVSAAYFNERVMGMSENDAIREAGASPSGYRAFKAKWAKLQANVTTLNNYI
-588 IPDYTAKINK
+588 EDKTK
-598 EGEVYEE
+598 EMNAVVV
-605 NTEALRKYNEKLK
+605 
-618 EKAILE
+618 
-624 GAQTSLKDLGKKIA
+624 TSG
-638 ENQIAQGNAE
+638 
-648 RELEQFREEQ
+648 
-658 RQRSRK
+658 
-664 NRGIPATTAGAYT
+664 
-677 PGTVVE
+677 
-683 AMGDAATVNGL
+683 
-694 ENRIASLKRDEAS
+694 
-707 LQAQFDGITKKFG
+707 
-720 AKLANITEDAT
+720 
-731 TNTGGTGGGGTGG
+731 TGGTGGGGGG
-744 TGGTGGDDK
+744 TVGTGGDNK
-753 HKSDLQKAQEDYTRS
+753 QKTDLQKAQEDYTRS

-774 KNRLELVTENEYQQQ
+774 KKRLELVTENEYQQQ

-803 SDDVTARESDFAKKL
+803 SDDVAARESAFAKKL
-818 EAAVRADKSA
+818 EAAVKADKSA

-855 ALTEENYIKAVLAA
+855 ALTEESYAKAVLAA

-893 IQKYRKAL
+893 IPKYRKSL

-1029 AAIWNSMTQTV
+1029 AAIWNAMTQTV

>member
-146 TMNGFG
+146 TMNDFG

-163 ILSSTAAH
+163 MLSSTAAH

-210 GIKGADAGTALKQI
+210 GIKGADAGTALKQV

-230 ESASGAKA
+230 ESDKGAAA
-238 LAKYGLEIN
+238 LKKYGLKIN
-247 QETIAVDGLAG
+247 QQTVEVDGLAG
-258 TLKKLYESGIGKS
+258 TLKKLYESGIGKN

-337 IEIFQGG
+337 IKIFQGG

-359 RYCTENL
+359 RYFTENL

-488 MKIKAAAAATATML
+488 IKIKAAATTAAAAMKTI
-502 KAVWSTAWPMLL
+502 WSTVWPMLL
-514 MTVITEVISR
+514 MTVIVEVISK
-524 FIAYQNKIREVR
+524 ISSLIREAAGAR
-536 RTAEQAIEEIERK
+536 DIIKDIENEATKSENEQRAKI
-549 ATEAA
+549 
-554 AEEGAAVAALNQVI
+554 AALSKIV
-568 HDNTATLEDR
+568 HDNTQ
-578 ETAIKKLQSI
+578 AIKNRQQAIADLQKIVPDYHASLTQEGKLINDNTNALDAYCKKLKLAAQIQAASTKLADAEMQLSDFEKNASKGVSAAYFNERVMGMSENDAIREAGASPSGYRAFKAKWAKLQANVTTLNNYI
-588 IPDYTAKINK
+588 EDKTK
-598 EGEVYEE
+598 EMNAVVV
-605 NTEALRKYNEKLK
+605 
-618 EKAILE
+618 
-624 GAQTSLKDLGKKIA
+624 TSG
-638 ENQIAQGNAE
+638 
-648 RELEQFREEQ
+648 
-658 RQRSRK
+658 
-664 NRGIPATTAGAYT
+664 
-677 PGTVVE
+677 
-683 AMGDAATVNGL
+683 
-694 ENRIASLKRDEAS
+694 
-707 LQAQFDGITKKFG
+707 
-720 AKLANITEDAT
+720 
-731 TNTGGTGGGGTGG
+731 TGGTGGGG
-744 TGGTGGDDK
+744 GDNK
-753 HKSDLQKAQEDYTRS
+753 QKTDLQKAQEDYTRS

-774 KNRLELVTENEYQQQ
+774 KKRLELVTENEYQQQ

-803 SDDVTARESDFAKKL
+803 SDDVAARESAFAKKL
-818 EAAVRADKSA
+818 EAAVKADKSA

-855 ALTEENYIKAVLAA
+855 ALTEESYAKAVLAA

>member
-116 TQATAAL
+116 MQATAAL

-163 ILSSTAAH
+163 MLSSTAAH

-210 GIKGADAGTALKQI
+210 GIKGADAGTALKQV

-230 ESASGAKA
+230 ESDKGAKA
-238 LAKYGLEIN
+238 LKKYGLEIN
-247 QETIAVDGLAG
+247 QQTIEVDGLAG
-258 TLKKLYESGIGKS
+258 TLKKLYESGIGKN

-315 EQGSGRMENALASLS
+315 EQGSGRMQSALASLS

-344 ENLFVAPIEA
+344 ESLFVAPIEA

-488 MKIKAAAAATATML
+488 IKIKAAATTAAAAMKTI
-502 KAVWSTAWPMLL
+502 WSTVWPMLL
-514 MTVITEVISR
+514 MTVIVEVISK
-524 FIAYQNKIREVR
+524 ISSLIREAAGARDVIKDIEKEA
-536 RTAEQAIEEIERK
+536 TQSENEQRAKI
-549 ATEAA
+549 
-554 AEEGAAVAALNQVI
+554 AALSKIV
-568 HDNTATLEDR
+568 HDNTQ
-578 ETAIKKLQSI
+578 AIKNRQQAIADLQKIVPDYHASLTQEGKLINDNTNALDAYCKKLKLAAQIQAASTKLADAEMQLSDFEKNASKGVSAAYFNERVMGMSENDAIREAGASPSGYRAFKAKWAKLQANVTTLNNYI
-588 IPDYTAKINK
+588 EDKTK
-598 EGEVYEE
+598 EMNAVVV
-605 NTEALRKYNEKLK
+605 
-618 EKAILE
+618 
-624 GAQTSLKDLGKKIA
+624 TSG
-638 ENQIAQGNAE
+638 
-648 RELEQFREEQ
+648 
-658 RQRSRK
+658 
-664 NRGIPATTAGAYT
+664 
-677 PGTVVE
+677 
-683 AMGDAATVNGL
+683 
-694 ENRIASLKRDEAS
+694 
-707 LQAQFDGITKKFG
+707 
-720 AKLANITEDAT
+720 
-731 TNTGGTGGGGTGG
+731 TGGTGGGGGG
-744 TGGTGGDDK
+744 TGGGGGDNK
-753 HKSDLQKAQEDYTRS
+753 QKTDLQKAQEDYTRS

-774 KNRLELVTENEYQQQ
+774 KKRLELVTENEYQQQ

-803 SDDVTARESDFAKKL
+803 SDDVAARESAFAKKL
-818 EAAVRADKSA
+818 EAAVKADKSA

-855 ALTEENYIKAVLAA
+855 ALTEESYAKAVLAA

-1029 AAIWNSMTQTV
+1029 AAIWNAMTQTV

>member
-163 ILSSTAAH
+163 MLSSTAAH

-210 GIKGADAGTALKQI
+210 GIKGADAGTALKQV

-230 ESASGAKA
+230 ESDKGAKA
-238 LAKYGLEIN
+238 LKKYGLEIN
-247 QETIAVDGLAG
+247 QQTIEVDGLAG
-258 TLKKLYESGIGKS
+258 TLKKLYESGIGKN

-315 EQGSGRMENALASLS
+315 EQGSGRMQSALASLS

-488 MKIKAAAAATATML
+488 IKIKAAATTAAAAMKTI
-502 KAVWSTAWPMLL
+502 WSTVWPMLL
-514 MTVITEVISR
+514 MTVIVEVISK
-524 FIAYQNKIREVR
+524 ISSLIREAAGARDVIKDIEKEA
-536 RTAEQAIEEIERK
+536 TQSENEQRAKI
-549 ATEAA
+549 
-554 AEEGAAVAALNQVI
+554 AALSKIV
-568 HDNTATLEDR
+568 HDNTQ
-578 ETAIKKLQSI
+578 AIKNRQQAIADLQKIVPDYHASLTQEGKLINDNTNALDAYCKKLKLAAQIQAASTKLADAEMQLSDFEKNASKGVSAAYFNERVMGMSENDAIREAGASPSGYRAFKAKWAKLQANVTTLNNYI
-588 IPDYTAKINK
+588 EDKTK
-598 EGEVYEE
+598 EMNAVVV
-605 NTEALRKYNEKLK
+605 
-618 EKAILE
+618 
-624 GAQTSLKDLGKKIA
+624 TSG
-638 ENQIAQGNAE
+638 
-648 RELEQFREEQ
+648 
-658 RQRSRK
+658 
-664 NRGIPATTAGAYT
+664 
-677 PGTVVE
+677 
-683 AMGDAATVNGL
+683 
-694 ENRIASLKRDEAS
+694 
-707 LQAQFDGITKKFG
+707 
-720 AKLANITEDAT
+720 
-731 TNTGGTGGGGTGG
+731 TGGTGGGGGG
-744 TGGTGGDDK
+744 TGGGGGDNK
-753 HKSDLQKAQEDYTRS
+753 QKSDLQKAQEDYTRS

-774 KNRLELVTENEYQQQ
+774 KKRLELVTENEYQQQ

-803 SDDVTARESDFAKKL
+803 SDDVAARESAFAKKL
-818 EAAVRADKSA
+818 EAAVKADKSA

-855 ALTEENYIKAVLAA
+855 ALTEESYAKAVLAA

-974 LAKVREDVKALQKDL
+974 LAKVREDIKALQKDL

-1029 AAIWNSMTQTV
+1029 AAIWNAMTQTV

-1184 NAINSDMLR
+1184 NVINSDMLR